1 MKQLAKLCL
10 LALAATPWTATAQSA
25 AATDKVDFLGFVA
38 YSDSWTDS
46 GTNNPQGGFY
56 TFSTDA
62 DEGFTAAG
70 PTGRVEGNEVSA
82 TYHDNLVEQVKVSGY
97 WYKYS
102 VTYSRTNVDTWKDS
116 STADLGNKYEE
127 GVAEDLTY
135 DYTTGT
141 TYAVTYNKLG
151 NSEKGYLC
159 TINPETGV
167 FTRIASI
174 PFMRTI
180 SADKD
185 GNLWGIDGGG
195 TLYTISKTDG
205 ATTAVGKTGF
215 TPQELNQSA
224 TFDLRTGRLYWAL
237 YGFADTDTQH
247 TNTLCGIVSVDLTTG
262 KGTMVRSFPRYE
274 RISALIIKDAHP
286 DAPAT
291 PTGLSVEPGE
301 GSSITGTVSFTMP
314 TLTYSQQASLSG
326 TLSYSVRIDGEEV
339 TTGTAAPGETV
350 STVCNYYKAGTHTT
364 DVNCTLGSLTSPRTS
379 LTAYIGTDSPAAPKD
394 VTVTADEM
402 QRSVTINWQ
411 PSTTSANGGYIDPTK
426 VTYTVTRMPEN
437 TIVARN
443 IAETSF
449 TDTPDNE
456 LRRIRYTVTATYMR
470 RESARTFS
478 PWVHAGTSY
487 EIPYVEAFDAE
498 DDYNTFTAID
508 ANGDGSDDW
517 EAPCWK
523 YDATYGAAFYYNK
536 GTQTANDW
544 LVTPPLAFSGDK
556 VYKLT
561 FMTYGY
567 YGRTNHLQ
575 ISLGAQPTAEAMSE
589 PIFDEEYV
597 STMNSVKTYSVYL
610 NPKADTRYVGF
621 HNVTAEKDH
630 MSIDNIYIE
639 EIGSNLVPATVTDT
653 KATGSVS
660 NVTLSFRVPQ
670 TDMSGKAM
678 EGNVSV
684 KIYCG
689 DETEPAATLSATP
702 GETLT
707 WTDQWAA
714 AMLNTYTLIVANSY
728 GDGTPASVSIDLS
741 ETAAPAPEELKAENL
756 SATAVRLTWNKPQ
769 SAGNAPLL
777 YSVYRMYDYEK
788 TCIADNLSA
797 TEFIDLHA
805 TDALPDDSRQDVV
818 SYLVYATNSAGEGEY
833 AQTAKVP
840 VGKAYTLPFAETWYQ
855 QATANNPWSL
865 EGNGTASWI
874 VEGYGYDPATR
885 GQDGEGMV
893 KFTVNSYTTANSG
906 TASYISPAI
915 DFTSLKNPKARFY
928 IYRHPSLSTDLNVK
942 VSVRTENGETID
954 LSNATIGAYAEE
966 AGWTECNVDLTPAA
980 TLSRA
985 SLVFTGSGT
994 VSGQNLHLDNLTISG
1009 DDYATDA
1016 AVEDFS
1022 VPAQVVAGY
1031 EHDVTVKVRNNGTQP
1046 LTGVRIT
1053 ITENGNAVSS
1063 DVLDKIAVGGSE
1075 DLVVSYEP
1083 TQVGL
1088 STLSARVEVTGD
1100 EQTGNNVLSI
1110 PVVINEPTLAY
1121 VGKLRAA
1128 LSDDNTHVTLSWDK
1142 PYTTPSA
1149 QYVTDD
1155 FESYPDFAISGIG
1168 GWTLHDGDG
1177 VLPFTFKDNT
1187 GSLIEWPNNTSKQ
1200 AYIVFNPNETVL
1212 SGYILTHSGT
1222 KSMVSFGSP
1231 YATND
1236 DWLISPRLSGKQQVI
1251 SFYARGIDSQ
1261 KAAERF
1267 KVLYSTTDTLTTSF
1281 HTVSGPKPL
1290 SGDTVWTR
1298 YRFALPEGAKYF
1310 AIHYIGH
1317 QQSGLMIDDVSFEGY
1332 YAPAAEPDG
1341 YEVLRNGQVLG
1352 DVLTELEY
1360 VEDLPESISRSEQI
1374 TYQVRAI
1381 YGNNTSVLS
1390 EPFVF
1395 SIDGID
1401 RVSGASATWQP
1412 VVKDGTLRIAGIGTQ
1427 AATVTSTD
1435 GRTVGTLTEG
1445 RTLCLPHGVYVVKA
1459 QGRSV
1464 KVAL

>member
-1 MKQLAKLCL
+1 MKHLAKLCI
-10 LALAATPWTATAQSA
+10 LALAATPWTTSAQTSA
-25 AATDKVDFLGFVA
+25 ETDKVNFLGFVA
-38 YSDSWTDS
+38 YSDSWTDG

-62 DEGFTAAG
+62 DEGFAAAG

-82 TYHDNLVEQVKVSGY
+82 TYHDNTVEQVKVSGY

-102 VTYSRTNVDTWKDS
+102 VTYSRTDVDTWKDS

-159 TINPETGV
+159 TINPETGA
-167 FTRIASI
+167 FTRIAAI

-185 GNLWGIDGGG
+185 GKLWGIDGGG

-205 ATTAVGKTGF
+205 TATAIGKTGY

-247 TNTLCGIVSVDLTTG
+247 TTTICGIVSVDLTTG
-262 KGTMVRSFPRYE
+262 KGTLVRNFPRYE
-274 RISALIIKDAHP
+274 RISALLIKDAHP

-291 PTGLSVEPGE
+291 PLNLSVTPGE
-301 GSSITGTVSFTMP
+301 GSSIQGTVSFTLP
-314 TLTYSQQASLSG
+314 TLTYSQQT
-326 TLSYSVRIDGEEV
+326 TLGGALTYSVRIDGEEV
-339 TTGTAAPGETV
+339 ATGSGAPGETV
-350 STVCNYYKAGTHTT
+350 SLLCDYYKAGSHTT
-364 DVNCTLGSLTSPRTS
+364 DVNCSYGSLTSPRTS
-379 LTAYIGTDSPAAPKD
+379 CTEYIGTDAPAAPSG
-394 VTVTADEM
+394 VTVSTDDM
-402 QRSVTINWQ
+402 QRTVSISWNAAA
-411 PSTTSANGGYIDPTK
+411 TSANGGYIDPAK

-437 TIVARN
+437 TVVARN
-443 IAETSF
+443 ISETSF
-449 TDTPDNE
+449 TDTPENE

-478 PWVHAGTSY
+478 EWIRAGLSH
-487 EIPYVEAFDAE
+487 EIPYVEPFDAE
-498 DDYNTFTAID
+498 DDYNTFTAVD

-523 YDATYGAAFYYNK
+523 YDATYAAAFYYNK
-536 GTQTANDW
+536 GTQTADDW
-544 LVTPPLAFSGDK
+544 LITPPLAFSGDK

-561 FMTYGY
+561 FQTYGY

-575 ISLGAQPTAEAMSE
+575 ISMGAQPTAEAMSE
-589 PIFDEEYV
+589 PIWDQEYV

-639 EIGSNLVPATVTDT
+639 EIGSNLVPATVADA
-653 KATGSVS
+653 KAEGTVG
-660 NVTLSFRVPQ
+660 NVKLSFRVPQ
-670 TDMSGKAM
+670 TDMSGTAM
-678 EGNVSV
+678 EGSVSV

-689 DETEPAATLSATP
+689 DETQPAATLSAQP

-714 AMLNTYTLIVANSY
+714 ATVNTYTLIVANTH
-728 GDGTPASVSIDLS
+728 GDGTPSSVSIDLS
-741 ETAAPAPEELKAENL
+741 ETAAPAPENLKAENL
-756 SATAVRLTWNKPQ
+756 SATTVRLTWSKPQ
-769 SAGNAPLL
+769 GASGAPVL

-805 TDALPDDSRQDVV
+805 TDALPDGTLQDAV

-915 DFTSLKNPKARFY
+915 DFTSLKNPRARFY
-928 IYRHPSLSTDLNVK
+928 IYRHPSLSTDLYVK
-942 VSVRTENGETID
+942 VSVRNESGETID
-954 LSNATIGAYAEE
+954 LANATFGAYAEE

-980 TLSRA
+980 ALSRA

-994 VSGQNLHLDNLTISG
+994 VSNQNLHLDNLTIGG
-1009 DDYATDA
+1009 DTYATDA
-1016 AVEDFS
+1016 AVTDFS
-1022 VPAQVVAGY
+1022 VPAKVVAGY
-1031 EHDVTVKVRNNGTQP
+1031 EHDVTVTVRNNGTQA
-1046 LTGVRIT
+1046 LSGVRVT
-1053 ITENGNAVSS
+1053 ISENGKAVSS
-1063 DVLDKIAVGGSE
+1063 EVLDEIAVGGSE

-1083 TQVGL
+1083 SQAGL
-1088 STLSARVEVTGD
+1088 ATLSALVEVAGD
-1100 EQTGNNVLSI
+1100 EQSGNNALSI
-1110 PVVINEPTLAY
+1110 PVVVNEPALAQ
-1121 VGKLRAA
+1121 VGTLRAS
-1128 LSDDNTHVTLSWDK
+1128 LTDDHVKLTLSWDK
-1142 PYTTPSA
+1142 PYATPTA

-1155 FESYPDFAISGIG
+1155 FESYPDFAISSVG

-1177 VLPFTFKDNT
+1177 VLPFTFRDNT
-1187 GSLIEWPNNTSKQ
+1187 GSLIEWPNNTSNQ
-1200 AYIVFNPNETVL
+1200 AFIVFNPNETVL
-1212 SGYILTHSGT
+1212 AGYILTHSGT

-1236 DWLISPRLSGKQQVI
+1236 DWLISPLLSGKQQVI

-1267 KVLYSTTDTLTTSF
+1267 KVLYSTTDTATESF
-1281 HTVSGPKPL
+1281 HVVSGPKPL

-1317 QQSGLMIDDVSFEGY
+1317 QQSGLMVDDISFEGY
-1332 YAPAAEPDG
+1332 YAPTAQPDG
-1341 YEVLRNGQVLG
+1341 YEVLCNGEVVSEL
-1352 DVLTELEY
+1352 LTETEY
-1360 VEDLPESISRSEQI
+1360 VEELPESLKPSQQM
-1374 TYQVRAI
+1374 TYQVRAV
-1381 YGNNTSVLS
+1381 YGNNVSAPSV
-1390 EPFVF
+1390 PFVF

-1401 RVSGASATWQP
+1401 QTAGSVATWQP
-1412 VVKDGTLRIAGIGTQ
+1412 VVRNGLLRADGLGSQ
-1427 AATVTSTD
+1427 SATVTSAD
-1435 GRTVGTLTEG
+1435 GRQVGTLREG
-1445 RTLCLPHGVYVVKA
+1445 TALRLPHGIYVVNA
-1459 QGRSV
+1459 CNRSV